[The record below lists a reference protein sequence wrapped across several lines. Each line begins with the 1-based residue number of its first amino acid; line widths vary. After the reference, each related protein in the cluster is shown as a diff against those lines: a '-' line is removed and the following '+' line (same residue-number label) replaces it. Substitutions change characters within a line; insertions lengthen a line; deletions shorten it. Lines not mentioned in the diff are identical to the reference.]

1 MTTIEK
7 LKFKWDILFEEHI
20 RLAWDDFID
29 KYFISPWERFQA
41 WRRKRNP
48 ELVELDAF
56 RETVWIEKKL
66 KDYPNAVPLLTA
78 LLSAYKITGEEDKLL
93 DVMHRLRD
101 INPPPKIEEPPR
113 TLVDDLCDEIGKELY
128 LKTVALLSQGVKARA
143 SNLDQALGISHS
155 KAKELCDLLLIY
167 DIIDPETLELH

>member
-7 LKFKWDILFEEHI
+7 LKFEWDILFEEHI

-93 DVMHRLRD
+93 DVMRRLRD

-113 TLVDDLCDEIGKELY
+113 TLVDDL
-128 LKTVALLSQGVKARA
+128 
-143 SNLDQALGISHS
+143 
-155 KAKELCDLLLIY
+155 
-167 DIIDPETLELH
+167 

>member
-1 MTTIEK
+1 MTIIEK
-7 LKFKWDILFEEHI
+7 LKFEWEILFEEHI

-29 KYFISPWERFQA
+29 KYFIFPWERFQA

-56 RETVWIEKKL
+56 RETVRIEKKL
-66 KDYPNAVPLLTA
+66 KDYPNAVPLLTELMA
-78 LLSAYKITGEEDKLL
+78 AYKITGEEDKLF
-93 DVMHRLRD
+93 DVMRRLRD
-101 INPPPKIEEPPR
+101 INPPPKPEEPPR
-113 TLVDDLCDEIGKELY
+113 TLADDLCDEIGKDLY

-155 KAKELCDLLLIY
+155 EAKRLCDLLLIY